1 MQDEEQE
8 RRKILADLEG
18 MPLDEVVDLIGDM
31 TVRDALRMR
40 LVTYVDKGLGASI
53 LKAVAPAEGRRIGQP
68 GRGTEDH
75 APESSP
81 AGGADSD
88 S

>member
-8 RRKILADLEG
+8 RRKVLADLMG
-18 MPLDEVVDLIGDM
+18 MPLDDAVDVIGDM

-53 LKAVAPAEGRRIGQP
+53 LRAMAPAEGRRIGQP
-68 GRGTEDH
+68 GRGTEEH

-81 AGGADSD
+81 ADGADS
-88 S
+88 